1 MCEKRK
7 SLEHCWHFFKGTVI
21 CHQVRQQRGQVRAE
35 LQPQLGS
42 GRSVPDARLV
52 LEGRAWN
59 GRRRRQGPEA
69 RPARLQ
75 EVRGKT
81 DRGSG
86 WEKFSFRK
94 NSSLRNRH
102 RSIVLKFIAILVA
115 YVTFS
120 EHQTE

>member
-1 MCEKRK
+1 M
-7 SLEHCWHFFKGTVI
+7 
-21 CHQVRQQRGQVRAE
+21 RQQRGQVRAE

-59 GRRRRQGPEA
+59 RRRRRQGPEA

-81 DRGSG
+81 HRCSG
-86 WEKFSFRK
+86 RDKFE
-94 NSSLRNRH
+94 SS
-102 RSIVLKFIAILVA
+102 KGA
-115 YVTFS
+115 
-120 EHQTE
+120 